1 MQIYD
6 LFDEILDAARDSSDD
21 WVVQR
26 GPHGKICRELAS
38 CRLQAV
44 TVKSAP

>member
-6 LFDEILDAARDSSDD
+6 LFDEILDAARDSSGD

-26 GPHGKICRELAS
+26 GP
-38 CRLQAV
+38 
-44 TVKSAP
+44 